1 MNFLNTLKRLKYFTK
16 YLLVFVILELCKYSV
31 NIIKEIINNTETDL
45 GSKSPLNNNF
55 TSMKEKYISFD
66 NIPYLLEKFE
76 ENKKA
81 FTDLTT
87 QSDYTELTKELY
99 EGSF

>member
-1 MNFLNTLKRLKYFTK
+1 MTTLENY
-16 YLLVFVILELCKYSV
+16 
-31 NIIKEIINNTETDL
+31 
-45 GSKSPLNNNF
+45 
-55 TSMKEKYISFD
+55 
-66 NIPYLLEKFE
+66 LEKFE

-99 EGSF
+99 EGSGSANAN